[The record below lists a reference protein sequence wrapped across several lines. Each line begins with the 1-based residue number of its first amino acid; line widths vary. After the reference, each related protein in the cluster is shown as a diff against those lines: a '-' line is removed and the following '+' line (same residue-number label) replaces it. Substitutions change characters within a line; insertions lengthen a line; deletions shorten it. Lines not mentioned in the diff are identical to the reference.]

1 MTPVRPERQHTS
13 KFARVATTVD
23 MSALPPSMPGLDTH
37 LGIDLVEASGDRVV
51 MRWTVRPEITQP
63 YGIVHG
69 GTYCTAVESSAS
81 VGAAI
86 WFGERADGGGRVVG
100 VSNQTDF
107 YRAVTEGELTATA
120 RPVHRGRSQ
129 QVWRVDITDRDDRL
143 VAQGQVRLQNL
154 TDSHRGPGH

>member
-1 MTPVRPERQHTS
+1 
-13 KFARVATTVD
+13 
-23 MSALPPSMPGLDTH
+23 MPGLDTH
-37 LGIDLVEASGDRVV
+37 LGIELKEATADRVV

-86 WFGERADGGGRVVG
+86 WFGERGRVVG

-107 YRAVTEGELTATA
+107 YRAVTEGDLTATA
-120 RPVHRGRSQ
+120 TPVHRGRSQ
-129 QVWRVDITDRDDRL
+129 QVWRVDITDAQDRL

-154 TDSHRGPGH
+154 ADPDRGPGAAH

>member
-1 MTPVRPERQHTS
+1 MAHLDLTDLP
-13 KFARVATTVD
+13 AT
-23 MSALPPSMPGLDTH
+23 MPGLDGH
-37 LGIDLVEASGDRVV
+37 LGIDLVEASGDRVIL
-51 MRWTVRPEITQP
+51 RWTVRPEHTQA

-81 VGAAI
+81 VGAAL
-86 WFGERADGGGRVVG
+86 WFAERFAGRGRVVG

-120 RPVHRGRSQ
+120 LPVHRGRSQ
-129 QVWRVDITDRDDRL
+129 QVWRVTIENEQGRV

-154 TDSHRGPGH
+154 SDPDRGPGHAAAE